1 MKTCVFAGSFDPIT
15 TGHYQTVEKCL
26 KLFDKV
32 VIAVGVNPD
41 KKPYFTL
48 DERVEIIKKAFEGEN
63 NVEVKAFSGLL
74 VDFMKEN
81 GYTVYVRGIRNGEDY
96 AFESNMALYNA
107 DMYKELITLFIPSE
121 IKTSYVSSTAV
132 RTVVELN
139 GDYAQ
144 YIPEKAR
151 EFVKLLIDKKQA
163 K

>member
-32 VIAVGVNPD
+32 VIAVGVNPE

-48 DERVEIIKKAFEGEN
+48 DERIEIIKKAFDGEK

-96 AFESNMALYNA
+96 AFENNMAIYNS
-107 DMYKELITLFIPSE
+107 DMYPDLITIFIPSE
-121 IKTSYVSSTAV
+121 INTSYVSSTAV
-132 RTVVELN
+132 RTVIELK

-151 EFVKLLIDKKQA
+151 EFVKLLINKK
-163 K
+163 